1 MKAIYEYIL
10 MVVFT
15 LLLNTVVHVFAI
27 FILTE
32 KDGSERDKMHMK

>member
-1 MKAIYEYIL
+1 

-15 LLLNTVVHVFAI
+15 LLLNTVQVHVFAI